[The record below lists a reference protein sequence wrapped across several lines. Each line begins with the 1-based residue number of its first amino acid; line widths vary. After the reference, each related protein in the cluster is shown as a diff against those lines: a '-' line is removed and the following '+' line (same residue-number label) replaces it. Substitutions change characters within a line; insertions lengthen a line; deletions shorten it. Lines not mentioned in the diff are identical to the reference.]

1 MWDFT
6 SLICMRNL
14 IAFLKRFRIFIV
26 FAILQGVALSSYFTN
41 LRFPRSQYLTT
52 ASALSGKMME
62 INHDVTKHFNLAY
75 NNRKLQYEN
84 IQLRRKLAQSN
95 IKINKGVIKI
105 NDTIF
110 EQHYDYTKA
119 TVLNSTVHKRNNYFT
134 LNIGKSSG
142 VYRGMGVISNNG
154 VVGIIHTSSEHF
166 SIVKTVLTE
175 NINIDVM
182 VEKTGV
188 YGLLKWNGKSPKI
201 GTVSSISNDLSLKKW
216 SKIVTRGGSGI
227 FPKGIPVGKI
237 KSIKTV
243 EGKPLWDVEIYFSE
257 KYGKHQYVYVIKN
270 LLIKEQK
277 KIEATIPNE
286 NE

>member
-95 IKINKGVIKI
+95 IKINKNHAISI
-105 NDTIF
+105 C
-110 EQHYDYTKA
+110 YTP
-119 TVLNSTVHKRNNYFT
+119 LN
-134 LNIGKSSG
+134 
-142 VYRGMGVISNNG
+142 
-154 VVGIIHTSSEHF
+154 
-166 SIVKTVLTE
+166 
-175 NINIDVM
+175 
-182 VEKTGV
+182 
-188 YGLLKWNGKSPKI
+188 
-201 GTVSSISNDLSLKKW
+201 
-216 SKIVTRGGSGI
+216 
-227 FPKGIPVGKI
+227 
-237 KSIKTV
+237 
-243 EGKPLWDVEIYFSE
+243 
-257 KYGKHQYVYVIKN
+257 
-270 LLIKEQK
+270 
-277 KIEATIPNE
+277 
-286 NE
+286 